1 MIISQIIHFVLHMD
15 DNLIVWTFKYGT
27 FIYGLLFL
35 IILGTGFVFT
45 PFLPGDSL
53 IFAAGTLAAQGVL
66 NPYYLVIVLTLAAVL
81 GDIINY
87 YLGKHVGNL
96 LIRKKY
102 VKQEYIDKTHH
113 FYEKYG
119 GKTIIIARFV
129 PIVRTFAPFV
139 AGIAKMKYS
148 RFSFYNITGA
158 AMWATGFVSLGYFFG
173 NLPFVRENYSAVI
186 VGIIFV
192 SLLPVIIEGL
202 RHHIKKRNKPENI
215 AELSKLVNKN

>member
-1 MIISQIIHFVLHMD
+1 MIISQIINFVLHMD
-15 DNLIVWTFKYGT
+15 DSLIVWTFKYGT

-66 NPYYLVIVLTLAAVL
+66 NPFYLVIVLTLAAVL

-102 VKQEYIDKTHH
+102 VKQEHIDKTHH

-173 NLPFVRENYSAVI
+173 NLPFVRENYSVVI